1 MSFTPGTTRTFG
13 GSPRR
18 RGLRTWLRSV
28 FRSPVHVGADLPE
41 LLTVHRTTTI
51 SLETPA
57 RGGGFMF
64 HLDIRCDWC
73 AEGRH
78 DEAALQRSIDTY
90 QEGLSDRLADRIR
103 KPAQEHEPYRVE
115 DAERAVN
122 AVLAD
127 GECFENGL
135 VRCATLAR
143 VQPAPEVRDRE
154 QEAALRRQ
162 QIEHEYDLSRL
173 RVRRLREVSA
183 HWRDFLAE
191 GLVTGI
197 EGGADGTRTRALT
210 PHEVETLSWT
220 TPWAVLLAERPQEAA
235 VQVARMFD
243 ERTGQVQ
250 LFIDYLSAQTKA
262 YQQMDIFDFV
272 VTNEEQLGRAMKV
285 FGMPMPGGPTSR
297 SGPPEPLPR
306 FDER

>member
-1 MSFTPGTTRTFG
+1 MSFSSGTTRTSG
-13 GSPRR
+13 GLPRR
-18 RGLRTWLRSV
+18 RGLRTWLRSL
-28 FRSPVHVGADLPE
+28 FGSPTHGGVDLPE
-41 LLTVHRTTTI
+41 VLTVHRTTTI

-57 RGGGFMF
+57 RGNGFMF
-64 HLDIRCDWC
+64 HLDVRCDWC
-73 AEGRH
+73 AEGRY
-78 DEAALQRSIDTY
+78 DEAALHRSIDTY

-122 AVLAD
+122 AALAE

-135 VRCATLAR
+135 VRCATLAQVR
-143 VQPAPEVRDRE
+143 PAPEVRDRE

-210 PHEVETLSWT
+210 PHEVETLSWI
-220 TPWAVLLAERPQEAA
+220 TPWAVLLAERPEEAA

-243 ERTGQVQ
+243 QRTGQVQ
-250 LFIDYLSAQTKA
+250 SFIDYLSAQTRA

-272 VTNEEQLGRAMKV
+272 VTNEKQLKSAMQV
-285 FGMPMPGGPTSR
+285 FGLPMPGALTPR
-297 SGPPEPLPR
+297 SGPSEPLPR
-306 FDER
+306 FDES